1 MKHAIIGSGHI
12 GTAVAD
18 TFAQNNIKVAIA
30 NSRGPGN
37 GMLSCKSIRGKE
49 GN

>member
-1 MKHAIIGSGHI
+1 MKYAIIGSGHI
-12 GTAVAD
+12 GAPLSD

-37 GMLSCKSIRGKE
+37 GMLFCKFTRRKGR
-49 GN
+49 